1 MRMKEE
7 NAAMNRIVDKSER
20 KRKVFRFIG
29 NYGTIMGLILMIA
42 IFSILSPRA
51 FPTISNLLNV
61 LNNAALSAII
71 AGGLTAVVI
80 VGDFDMS
87 IAYIA
92 SFAGVFVCGLMVR
105 QGLPVWLAILVTFL
119 SGTAIGLINGL
130 IITKLNMPSTIATIG
145 MGSLVYGLN
154 YAYTNGSPVL
164 TGIPSAFN
172 QITLTRIFGRIPI
185 NILYM
190 LAIIAILWIV
200 INRSELGQR
209 IKAVGGNATA
219 ARLSGI
225 NVDRIKIIAYMIS
238 GTCAAIT
245 GVLLASVMGTGTSSA
260 GDAYLMSSFAAVFVG
275 SATLKDGEFHIV
287 GTLIGVLITMIG
299 FNGLAILGISSYAQY
314 LFQGAIIIGSVA
326 LSSVSRRFAVK

>member
-1 MRMKEE
+1 M
-7 NAAMNRIVDKSER
+7 MNRSVDKMER
-20 KRKVFRFIG
+20 KRKAFRFIG
-29 NYGTIMGLILMIA
+29 NYGTIIGLFIMMVV
-42 IFSILSPRA
+42 FSILSPKA
-51 FPTISNLLNV
+51 FPRINNLLNV

-92 SFAGVFVCGLMVR
+92 SFAGVFVCGLMVK
-105 QGLPVWLAILVTFL
+105 QHLPVWLAIIVTIL
-119 SGTAIGLINGL
+119 SGTAIGFVNGL
-130 IITKLNMPSTIATIG
+130 IITKLNVPSTIATIG

-164 TGIPSAFN
+164 TGIPRVFN
-172 QITLTRIFGRIPI
+172 QITLTRLFKKIPI
-185 NILYM
+185 NIIYM
-190 LAIIAILWIV
+190 AVIMIILWVV
-200 INRSELGQR
+200 INRTELGQR

-275 SATLKDGEFHIV
+275 SATLKDGEFHIL

-314 LFQGAIIIGSVA
+314 LFQGGIIIASVA
-326 LSSVSRRFAVK
+326 LSSVSRRYALK

>member
-1 MRMKEE
+1 MDKAVDRM
-7 NAAMNRIVDKSER
+7 ER
-20 KRKVFRFIG
+20 KRKTFRFIG
-29 NYGTIMGLILMIA
+29 NYGTIIGLIVMMIV
-42 IFSILSPRA
+42 FSILSPKA
-51 FPTISNLLNV
+51 FPRINNLLNV

-92 SFAGVFVCGLMVR
+92 SFAGVFVCGLMVK
-105 QGLPVWLAILVTFL
+105 QQLPVWLAILITIL
-119 SGTAIGLINGL
+119 SGSCIGLINGL
-130 IITKLNMPSTIATIG
+130 IVTKLNVPSTIATIG

-164 TGIPSAFN
+164 TGIPKVFN
-172 QITLTRIFGRIPI
+172 QITLTRLFGKIPI
-185 NILYM
+185 NIVYM
-190 LAIIAILWIV
+190 AIIVAILWII
-200 INRSELGQR
+200 INRTELGQR

-225 NVDRIKIIAYMIS
+225 NVDHIKIIAYIIS
-238 GTCAAIT
+238 GTCAATT

-275 SATLKDGEFHIV
+275 SATLKDGEFHII
-287 GTLIGVLITMIG
+287 GTLIGVLITTIG

-314 LFQGAIIIGSVA
+314 LFQGGIIIASVA
-326 LSSVSRRFAVK
+326 LSSVSRRYALK

>member
-1 MRMKEE
+1 
-7 NAAMNRIVDKSER
+7 MNKTADHIER
-20 KRKVFRFIG
+20 KRKTFRFIG
-29 NYGTIMGLILMIA
+29 NYGTIMGLVLMIV
-42 IFSILSPRA
+42 IFSILSPQA
-51 FPTISNLLNV
+51 FPTISNILNV

-119 SGTAIGLINGL
+119 SGTTIGLINGL
-130 IITKLNMPSTIATIG
+130 IVTKLNMPSTIATIG

-164 TGIPSAFN
+164 TGIPRSFN
-172 QITLTRIFGRIPI
+172 QITLTRIFGEIPI
-185 NILYM
+185 NIVYM
-190 LAIIAILWIV
+190 LAIIAILWVI

-209 IKAVGGNATA
+209 IKAVGGNITA

-275 SATLKDGEFHIV
+275 SATLKDGEFHII

-314 LFQGAIIIGSVA
+314 LFQGAITIGSVA
-326 LSSVSRRFAVK
+326 LSSVSRRFAIK

>member
-1 MRMKEE
+1 M
-7 NAAMNRIVDKSER
+7 MNRTVDKMER
-20 KRKVFRFIG
+20 KRKAFRFIG
-29 NYGTIMGLILMIA
+29 NYGTIIGLFIMMVV
-42 IFSILSPRA
+42 FSILSPKA
-51 FPTISNLLNV
+51 FPRINNLLNV

-92 SFAGVFVCGLMVR
+92 SFAGVFVCGLMVK
-105 QGLPVWLAILVTFL
+105 QHLPVWLAIIVTIL
-119 SGTAIGLINGL
+119 SGTAIGFVNGL
-130 IITKLNMPSTIATIG
+130 IITKLNVPSTIATIG

-164 TGIPSAFN
+164 TGIPRVFN
-172 QITLTRIFGRIPI
+172 QITLTRLFKKIPI
-185 NILYM
+185 NIIYM
-190 LAIIAILWIV
+190 AVIMIILWVV
-200 INRSELGQR
+200 INRTELGQR

-238 GTCAAIT
+238 GTCSAIT

-275 SATLKDGEFHIV
+275 SATLKDGEFHIL

-314 LFQGAIIIGSVA
+314 LFQGGIIIASVA
-326 LSSVSRRFAVK
+326 LSSVSRRYALK

>member
-1 MRMKEE
+1 
-7 NAAMNRIVDKSER
+7 MNNNVDKMER
-20 KRKVFRFIG
+20 KRKAFRFIG
-29 NYGTIMGLILMIA
+29 NYGTIIGLFIMMVV
-42 IFSILSPRA
+42 FSILSPRA
-51 FPTISNLLNV
+51 FPRISNLLNV

-92 SFAGVFVCGLMVR
+92 SFAGVFVCGLMVK
-105 QGLPVWLAILVTFL
+105 QHLPVWLAIIVTVL
-119 SGTAIGLINGL
+119 SGTAIGFTNGL
-130 IITKLNMPSTIATIG
+130 IVTKLNVPSTIATIG

-164 TGIPSAFN
+164 TGIPRVFN
-172 QITLTRIFGRIPI
+172 KITLTRLFGKIPI
-185 NILYM
+185 NIIYM
-190 LAIIAILWIV
+190 AVIILILWIV
-200 INRSELGQR
+200 INRTELGQR

-275 SATLKDGEFHIV
+275 SATLKDGEFHII

-314 LFQGAIIIGSVA
+314 LFQGGIIIASVA
-326 LSSVSRRFAVK
+326 LSSVSRRYALK

>member
-1 MRMKEE
+1 MDKAVDRM
-7 NAAMNRIVDKSER
+7 ER
-20 KRKVFRFIG
+20 KRKTFRFIG
-29 NYGTIMGLILMIA
+29 NYGTIIGLIVMMIV
-42 IFSILSPRA
+42 FSVLSPKA
-51 FPTISNLLNV
+51 FPRINNLLNV

-92 SFAGVFVCGLMVR
+92 SFAGVFVCGLMVK
-105 QGLPVWLAILVTFL
+105 QQLPVWLAIVITIL
-119 SGTAIGLINGL
+119 SGSCIGLINGL
-130 IITKLNMPSTIATIG
+130 IVTKLNVPSTIATIG

-164 TGIPSAFN
+164 TGIPKVFN
-172 QITLTRIFGRIPI
+172 QITLTRLFGKIPI
-185 NILYM
+185 NIVYM
-190 LAIIAILWIV
+190 AIIVAVLWII
-200 INRSELGQR
+200 INRTELGQR

-225 NVDRIKIIAYMIS
+225 NVDHIKIIAYIIS
-238 GTCAAIT
+238 GTCAATT

-275 SATLKDGEFHIV
+275 SATLKDGEFHII
-287 GTLIGVLITMIG
+287 GTLIGVLITTIG

-314 LFQGAIIIGSVA
+314 LFQGGIIIASVA
-326 LSSVSRRFAVK
+326 LSSVSRRYALK

>member
-1 MRMKEE
+1 MKHDR
-7 NAAMNRIVDKSER
+7 NER
-20 KRKVFRFIG
+20 RRKIFRFIG
-29 NYGTIMGLILMIA
+29 NFGTIITLLIMILV
-42 IFSILSPRA
+42 FSILSPKA
-51 FPTISNLLNV
+51 FPSISNMLNI

-71 AGGLTAVVI
+71 AGGLTTVVI

-92 SFAGVFVCGLMVR
+92 SFAGVFVCGLMVK
-105 QGLPVWLAILVTFL
+105 QGLPVWLAILVTIL
-119 SGTAIGLINGL
+119 SGTTIGLVNGL
-130 IITKLNMPSTIATIG
+130 IVTKLNMPSTIATIG

-164 TGIPSAFN
+164 TGIPPIFN
-172 QITLTRIFGRIPI
+172 RITLTRLPGKIPI

-190 LAIIAILWIV
+190 IIILTILWV
-200 INRSELGQR
+200 ILNRTELGQR
-209 IKAVGGNATA
+209 IKAVGGNSTA
-219 ARLSGI
+219 ARLSGV

-314 LFQGAIIIGSVA
+314 LFQGIIIIGSVA
-326 LSSVSRRFAVK
+326 LSSVARRFVSR

>member
-1 MRMKEE
+1 MDKAVDRM
-7 NAAMNRIVDKSER
+7 ER
-20 KRKVFRFIG
+20 KRKTFRFIG
-29 NYGTIMGLILMIA
+29 NYGTIIGLIVMMIV
-42 IFSILSPRA
+42 FSVLSPKA
-51 FPTISNLLNV
+51 FPRINNLLNV

-92 SFAGVFVCGLMVR
+92 SFAGVFVCGLMVK
-105 QGLPVWLAILVTFL
+105 QQLPVWLAIVITIL
-119 SGTAIGLINGL
+119 SGSCIGLINGL
-130 IITKLNMPSTIATIG
+130 IVTKLNVPSTIATIG

-164 TGIPSAFN
+164 TGIPKVFN
-172 QITLTRIFGRIPI
+172 RITLTRLFGKIPI
-185 NILYM
+185 NIVYM
-190 LAIIAILWIV
+190 AIIVAVLWII
-200 INRSELGQR
+200 INRTELGQR

-225 NVDRIKIIAYMIS
+225 NVDHIKIIAYIIS
-238 GTCAAIT
+238 GTCAATT

-275 SATLKDGEFHIV
+275 SATLKDGEFHII
-287 GTLIGVLITMIG
+287 GTLIGVLITTIG

-314 LFQGAIIIGSVA
+314 LFQGGIIIASVA
-326 LSSVSRRFAVK
+326 LSSVSRRYALK